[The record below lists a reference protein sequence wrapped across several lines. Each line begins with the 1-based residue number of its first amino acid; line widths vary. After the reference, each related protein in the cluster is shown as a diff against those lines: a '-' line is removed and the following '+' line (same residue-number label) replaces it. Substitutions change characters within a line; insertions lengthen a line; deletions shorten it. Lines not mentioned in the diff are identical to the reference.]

1 MKRLLSALVLTACG
15 ATSTLPPEGD
25 AGPVALDAGDADSG
39 FASTD
44 AGPRPD
50 AGVTRF
56 DAGWQTQ
63 LLARHNEARA
73 AAMPT
78 PVPALP
84 EMAWSTTVATTA
96 QGWADRCKFE
106 HNTGSGYGEDLYAST
121 ADTTSADV
129 VDDWTNESAN
139 YTYATNTCALS
150 KVCGH
155 YTQVVWRTSTALGCG
170 KATCTTNSPLGNGT
184 WFFWVC
190 DYSPPGNY
198 VGQKPY

>member
-1 MKRLLSALVLTACG
+1 
-15 ATSTLPPEGD
+15 
-25 AGPVALDAGDADSG
+25 
-39 FASTD
+39 
-44 AGPRPD
+44 
-50 AGVTRF
+50 
-56 DAGWQTQ
+56 
-63 LLARHNEARA
+63 
-73 AAMPT
+73 MPT

-96 QGWADRCKFE
+96 QAWADRCKFE

-121 ADTTSADV
+121 ADTASAEGVDNWTS
-129 VDDWTNESAN
+129 ESAN
-139 YTYATNTCALS
+139 YTYATNTCAPS

-155 YTQVVWRTSTALGCG
+155 YTQVVWRTSTSLGCG
-170 KATCTTNSPLGNGT
+170 KATCTTNSLFGNGT

>member
-1 MKRLLSALVLTACG
+1 MKRLLSVLVLTACG

-25 AGPVALDAGDADSG
+25 AGPAAADAGSASAPDSG
-39 FASTD
+39 QVSNT
-44 AGPRPD
+44 
-50 AGVTRF
+50 
-56 DAGWQTQ
+56 WQTQ

-96 QGWADRCKFE
+96 QAWADRCKFE

-121 ADTTSADV
+121 ADTASAEGVDNWTS
-129 VDDWTNESAN
+129 ESAN
-139 YTYATNTCALS
+139 YTYATNTCAPS

-155 YTQVVWRTSTALGCG
+155 YTQVVWRTSTSLGCG
-170 KATCTTNSPLGNGT
+170 KATCTTNSPFGNGT